1 MLRVYLDQNKWIDLA
16 RAAIGHR
23 HGAQF
28 VGALTSARAAV
39 ASGTASFPLDIYR
52 YLETARRAD
61 HRSRL
66 DVADLMFE
74 LSKQDAIARPH
85 ALLPTEIDLALNR
98 RFGRPEEPRQHPVF
112 GTGMRH
118 ITAGGVTLPS
128 LDPSRLPDCGKSLSP
143 AERITVERLFNDLAE
158 RELLRMGPATS
169 RAAGFDPSSTELA
182 QRYVDHENSIAA
194 AIRDQGLS
202 GALLDL
208 AVRASDLGDIRPAVT
223 EALERI
229 GMTWDGFIESMGPT
243 EIWQFMDDL
252 PTRYVTNVMRS
263 AKLRQSEQKW
273 ELNDLN
279 DIVALPVAAV
289 YCDVVFTEKQWVHRL
304 RQGKVGQRY
313 NTTLLSDTAALVDVL
328 SADRASRA
336 AISGGAHG

>member
-1 MLRVYLDQNKWIDLA
+1 MLRVYLGQNKWIDLA
-16 RAAIGHR
+16 RAATGHR
-23 HGAQF
+23 DGARF
-28 VGALTSARAAV
+28 VGALASAQAAV

-74 LSKQDAIARPH
+74 LSKQHAMARPH
-85 ALLPTEIDLALNR
+85 ALLPAEIDRALNR
-98 RFGRPEEPRQHPVF
+98 RFGRPEEPQQHPVF
-112 GTGMRH
+112 GTGLRH

-128 LDPSRLPDCGKSLSP
+128 FDPSRLPDSGKKLSP
-143 AERITVERLFNDLAE
+143 PELITVERLFNDLAE

-169 RAAGFDPSSTELA
+169 RAAGFDPSSTDLA
-182 QRYVDHENSIAA
+182 QRYVDYENSIAA

-208 AVRASDLGDIRPAVT
+208 AVRASDLGDIRPVVT

-229 GMTWDGFIESMGPT
+229 GMTWDGFIEG
-243 EIWQFMDDL
+243 MDDL
-252 PTRYVTNVMRS
+252 PTRYVTNIMRS

-273 ELNDLN
+273 ELNDFN
-279 DIVALPVAAV
+279 DIVALPVAAG
-289 YCDVVFTEKQWVHRL
+289 YCDVVVTEKQWVHRL
-304 RQGKVGQRY
+304 RRGKVGQRY

-328 SADRASRA
+328 A
-336 AISGGAHG
+336 AA